1 MQDMFEQAKRAA
13 TNAVERAAW
22 EADRMRRV
30 GARQRDIDL
39 AERERA
45 ALLEQLGSVVLDLD
59 QRGQLTQ
66 PALKALSQRLAQLRD
81 EIARVQGDVQ
91 AIRKEAFTPGS
102 VSIQVN
108 RSGAADIEPCPTCHQ
123 PVRKSAAY
131 CPACGARLH

>member
-13 TNAVERAAW
+13 SQAVERAAW
-22 EADRMRRV
+22 EADRMRRIN
-30 GARQRDIDL
+30 ARQRDADL

-45 ALLEQLGSVVLDLD
+45 ALLDQLGSVLLDLD

-66 PALKALSQRLAQLRD
+66 PALKALAQRLTQLRD
-81 EIARVQGDVQ
+81 EIGRVKGDIQ
-91 AIRKEAFTPGS
+91 AIRKESFAPGT

-108 RSGAADIEPCPTCHQ
+108 RAGAADTEPCPTCGQ

-131 CPACGARLH
+131 CSACGARLR

>member
-13 TNAVERAAW
+13 SHAVERAAW

-30 GARQRDIDL
+30 SARQHDADL
-39 AERERA
+39 AARERA
-45 ALLEQLGSVVLDLD
+45 ALLDQLGSVLLDLD

-66 PALKALSQRLAQLRD
+66 PALKALAQRLAQLRD
-81 EIARVQGDVQ
+81 EISRVQSDVQ
-91 AIRKEAFTPGS
+91 AIRQETFTPGT

-108 RSGAADIEPCPTCHQ
+108 RAGAADTEPCPTCGQ

-131 CPACGARLH
+131 CSSCGARLR

>member
-13 TNAVERAAW
+13 TSAVERAAW

-30 GARQRDIDL
+30 GARQREADL
-39 AERERA
+39 AGRERA
-45 ALLEQLGSVVLDLD
+45 ALLDQLGSVVLDLD

-66 PALKALSQRLAQLRD
+66 PALKALAQRLAQLRD
-81 EIARVQGDVQ
+81 EANRLENDVQ
-91 AIRKEAFTPGS
+91 AIRKESFTPGS

-108 RSGAADIEPCPTCHQ
+108 RPGAAGTEPCPTCHQ

-131 CPACGARLH
+131 CPSCGARLR